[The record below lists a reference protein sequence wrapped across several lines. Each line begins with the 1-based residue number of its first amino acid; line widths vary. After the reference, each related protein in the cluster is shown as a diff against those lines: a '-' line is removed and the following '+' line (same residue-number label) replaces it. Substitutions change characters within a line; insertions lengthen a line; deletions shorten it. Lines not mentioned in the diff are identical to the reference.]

1 MKTRTARSLFV
12 CCLLASLFAAA
23 TANAA
28 NRNEDDPIRINA
40 RSVEANDKTGTVVY
54 RGDVV
59 AEQGQLSIRA
69 DRIEIFTRQG
79 KTQLVRATGKPVKL
93 RQGPDGESEEIQAE
107 AGRVDYHFSQRK
119 IDMIGQVT
127 LRRGNDLFTADVLHY
142 DLISKNLSATGDEKD
157 NGRVHAV
164 IQPRKAKTESTPR
177 P

>member
-1 MKTRTARSLFV
+1 MLQTFTAGFRFALCSL
-12 CCLLASLFAAA
+12 LFALCAHA
-23 TANAA
+23 DAA
-28 NRNEDDPIRINA
+28 NRNEDEPIRINA

-69 DRIEIFTRQG
+69 DRIEIQTRQG
-79 KTQLVRATGKPVKL
+79 KTELVRATGKPVKL
-93 RQGPDGESEEIQAE
+93 RQGADGESGEIRAE

-127 LRRGNDLFTADVLHY
+127 LRRGEDLFTADVLHY
-142 DLISKNLSATGDEKD
+142 DLISKSLNAAGDEKN

-164 IQPRKAKTESTPR
+164 IQPRKPETESTPR